1 MYIVYIVCVYIYIMY
16 VCIDIYILFVT
27 YIMMCIDNVYVHIY
41 IYMYIYVYIY
51 TYTYGISTA
60 WDIERMDSGC

>member
-1 MYIVYIVCVYIYIMY
+1 
-16 VCIDIYILFVT
+16 
-27 YIMMCIDNVYVHIY
+27 MMCIDNVYVHIYIY